1 MSLRTGARHPMAGF
15 SRTPVS
21 RLTQNS
27 LVLLCLETHLFRN
40 PLKRK
45 LFWHIFRAGL
55 YGRAGRR
62 PVGPAKIGGF
72 PGPERLLIP
81 KGHRV
86 QDPKREALGAS
97 VPCKRN
103 FQVCKF
109 FCS

>member
-27 LVLLCLETHLFRN
+27 LVLFLFRN
-40 PLKRK
+40 PIVFVGVALKRK

-62 PVGPAKIGGF
+62 PVGPVKIGGF
-72 PGPERLLIP
+72 PGPERLLISTS
-81 KGHRV
+81 HRV
-86 QDPKREALGAS
+86 Q
-97 VPCKRN
+97 
-103 FQVCKF
+103 FT
-109 FCS
+109 